1 MHFNKFLYAFLLLCP
16 FYLAGQVDNY
26 SAGEQGQKMDWLLY
40 YLDKNYVDSIDNKYM
55 ADVAIR
61 AIVKELDPYSS
72 YQSKEEADKQREND
86 KGYTGKSAGF
96 NFYMIRDT
104 AIVTYVNDGGPADLA
119 SLVKGDR
126 ILKINGNTAIGAS
139 GFNLINDA
147 INLPEINDFD
157 MSVLRKSGALENVV
171 FEKDNLP
178 LLSVTA
184 GYMLSENVGYIKLGR
199 FTLKTMEEFVPTVK
213 YLHSLGMQKM
223 VLDMRGN
230 YGGVKEQAIKLADIF
245 LDEGKVIHRAE
256 GMNFPKDKRMSEA
269 GGIWEKGKLVI
280 LQDEKTASACEIFIS
295 AMQEWDRAI
304 IVGTSTYGKGLIQQ
318 SYKLGDGSTI
328 RLTIGRY
335 YTPTGRLLQRTSE
348 ANNDW
353 MTPYKTELH
362 ANSMTRDLKVP
373 TSMKIKSMNG
383 REILAGPGGIIPDIF
398 YEWEDNRDYTLLNQL
413 NERGLLYK
421 FATDYTDKNRIQLK
435 QEYNTVK
442 AYVDDRIREA
452 YMLKDL
458 REYLSKEASNLVIPH
473 NFPETVIWTLKS
485 WVAAQTWHD
494 NAYWEVENGD
504 DTLLYRAMEVM
515 DGTLHEI
522 LGVTY

>member
-178 LLSVTA
+178 L
-184 GYMLSENVGYIKLGR
+184 
-199 FTLKTMEEFVPTVK
+199 
-213 YLHSLGMQKM
+213 
-223 VLDMRGN
+223 
-230 YGGVKEQAIKLADIF
+230 
-245 LDEGKVIHRAE
+245 
-256 GMNFPKDKRMSEA
+256 
-269 GGIWEKGKLVI
+269 
-280 LQDEKTASACEIFIS
+280 C
-295 AMQEWDRAI
+295 
-304 IVGTSTYGKGLIQQ
+304 
-318 SYKLGDGSTI
+318 
-328 RLTIGRY
+328 
-335 YTPTGRLLQRTSE
+335 
-348 ANNDW
+348 
-353 MTPYKTELH
+353 
-362 ANSMTRDLKVP
+362 
-373 TSMKIKSMNG
+373 
-383 REILAGPGGIIPDIF
+383 
-398 YEWEDNRDYTLLNQL
+398 
-413 NERGLLYK
+413 LLY
-421 FATDYTDKNRIQLK
+421 TSPSPRD
-435 QEYNTVK
+435 
-442 AYVDDRIREA
+442 
-452 YMLKDL
+452 
-458 REYLSKEASNLVIPH
+458 S
-473 NFPETVIWTLKS
+473 
-485 WVAAQTWHD
+485 
-494 NAYWEVENGD
+494 
-504 DTLLYRAMEVM
+504 
-515 DGTLHEI
+515 
-522 LGVTY
+522 